1 VGSGPRRWRLLRR
14 PRVAA
19 LGLLL
24 AASLAGCVSVPSGG
38 PVLSYPV
45 TQGPGGQNQPYPQAI
60 AQPPRAGWQPEDIVQ
75 GFLAAAASLG
85 AQQQIA
91 RQYLTTA
98 GNRAWT
104 PGWSAIVYGTE
115 PTVAQAVY
123 TGTGSKEQ
131 ATITIGGAVQAT
143 LSGNGSYAVPST
155 SATGEMAGPP
165 PTFTLQKVDGQWRIS
180 HAPQDLLLTS
190 YQFQY
195 DYQLRNLYFFDPTTS
210 YLVPDPVYVPLEA
223 TAASQILNGLVHD
236 LVHPPTGD
244 WLSHG
249 ATRTAFPK
257 NTTTI
262 GDVTLS
268 GGTAAVNL
276 GGSTIIKAVN
286 DNNDN
291 LLQQVSA
298 QLLWTLTGS
307 GQNGPAVQSVELS
320 VNGKPW
326 APLGSDLNPVQ
337 QLHQSA
343 KYSPPTGASSL
354 FYYVNSAGNLISSDG
369 PQSKPQKLIHLG
381 TGYSQIAV
389 SPDGDY
395 VAALSNGSLF
405 IGPIAGPLVRRAGS
419 GYTSISW
426 DPNDNLWATAGGQ
439 IVMLH
444 GAAPPSEPQGKP
456 VPVTVTSLDG
466 TENDGPFTALRVAPD
481 GVRVA
486 LIVGGTALNFG
497 AIVSEGGA
505 RPGQASINIM
515 LSPFSVSVPDA
526 TFTAVTWYGP
536 NNVITLRDPG
546 PVITEYPVDGGSSTI
561 IPAQPRM
568 SWITAS
574 SDNPLIA
581 GLPGGA
587 MAADASLSG
596 SWMPISGTGVSAVYP
611 G

>member
-1 VGSGPRRWRLLRR
+1 VVSPRWRRRLRR
-14 PRVAA
+14 PHVAA
-19 LGLLL
+19 LALLL

-38 PVLSYPV
+38 PVVSFPI

-60 AQPPRAGWQPEDIVQ
+60 AQPPRAGWQPEDIVA

-91 RQYLTTA
+91 RDYLTTA
-98 GNRAWT
+98 GNHAWS
-104 PGWSAIVYGTE
+104 PGWSAIVYGNE
-115 PTVAQAVY
+115 PTVARAVY
-123 TGTGSKEQ
+123 TGTGAKEQ
-131 ATITIGGAVQAT
+131 ATVTIGGTVQAT
-143 LSGNGSYAVPST
+143 LSGNGSYAVPSA
-155 SATGEMAGPP
+155 SATGGMAGGP
-165 PTFTLQKVDGQWRIS
+165 PTFTLRKVDGQWRIS

-223 TAASQILNGLVHD
+223 AAASQILNGLVHD
-236 LVHPPTGD
+236 LIHPPAGD
-244 WLSHG
+244 WLTRG

-257 NTTTI
+257 NTTAI

-276 GGSTIIKAVN
+276 GGPIAKLPESTLN
-286 DNNDN
+286 Q
-291 LLQQVSA
+291 LLPQVSA

-320 VNGKPW
+320 TDGKSWSP
-326 APLGSDLNPVQ
+326 PGSNENPVQ
-337 QLHQSA
+337 ELHQSA

-354 FYYVNSAGNLISSDG
+354 FYYVNSAGNLLSSNG
-369 PQSKPQKLIHLG
+369 PQGKPQKIAHLG

-395 VAALSNGSLF
+395 IAALSNGSLF

-426 DPNDNLWATAGGQ
+426 DPDDNLWATTGGQ

-444 GAAPPSEPQGKP
+444 GAAPAGQPQGKP
-456 VPVTVTSLDG
+456 VPVTVTYLDG

-486 LIVGGTALNFG
+486 MIVGGTALNFG
-497 AIVSEGGA
+497 AIVSQAGG
-505 RPGQASINIM
+505 RPGQASVDIV
-515 LSPFSVSVPDA
+515 LSPFSVSA
-526 TFTAVTWYGP
+526 SSGTFTSVTWYGP
-536 NNVITLRDPG
+536 DDVIALRDPG
-546 PVITEYPVDGGSSTI
+546 PVITEYPVDGGSSTE

-574 SDNPLIA
+574 LNNALIA

-596 SWMPISGTGVSAVYP
+596 SWMPIGGTGVSAVYP

>member
-1 VGSGPRRWRLLRR
+1 VVSGSRRWRLLRR

-38 PVLSYPV
+38 PVVSFPI

-60 AQPPRAGWQPEDIVQ
+60 AQPPRAGWQPEDIVA

-91 RQYLTTA
+91 RDYLTTD
-98 GNRAWT
+98 GNRAWN
-104 PGWSAIVYGTE
+104 PGWSAIVYGNG

-131 ATITIGGAVQAT
+131 ATVTIGGSVQAT

-155 SATGEMAGPP
+155 SATGGMAGGP

-180 HAPQDLLLTS
+180 HAPPVLLLTS

-236 LVHPPTGD
+236 LIHPPAGD
-244 WLSHG
+244 WLARG
-249 ATRTAFPK
+249 ATRSAFPK

-276 GGSTIIKAVN
+276 GGPNVKAT
-286 DNNDN
+286 DYN
-291 LLQQVSA
+291 LMQQVSA
-298 QLLWTLTGS
+298 QLLWTLIGS
-307 GQNGPAVQSVELS
+307 GQNGPAVQYVELS

-326 APLGSDLNPVQ
+326 SPLGSDLNPVQ
-337 QLHQSA
+337 QLHESA

-354 FYYVNSAGNLISSDG
+354 FYYVNSAGNLLSSDG
-369 PQSKPQKLIHLG
+369 PQGKSQKIAHLG

-395 VAALSNGSLF
+395 IAALSNGSLF
-405 IGPIAGPLVRRAGS
+405 IGPIAGPLVKRGGS

-426 DPNDNLWATAGGQ
+426 DPDDNLWATTGGQ

-444 GAAPPSEPQGKP
+444 GAAPSNQPQGKP
-456 VPVTVTSLDG
+456 VPVTVTYLDG
-466 TENDGPFTALRVAPD
+466 TQNDGPFTALRVAPD

-497 AIVSEGGA
+497 AIVSEAGG
-505 RPGQASINIM
+505 RPGQASVDIV
-515 LSPFSVSVPDA
+515 LSPFSVSA
-526 TFTAVTWYGP
+526 ASGTFTAVTWYGP
-536 NNVITLRDPG
+536 DNVITLRDPG
-546 PVITEYPVDGGSSTI
+546 PVITEYPVDGGSSTM
-561 IPAQPRM
+561 IPAQPHM

-574 SDNPLIA
+574 LNNALIA

-596 SWMPISGTGVSAVYP
+596 SWMAIGGTGVSAVYP